1 MNLAD
6 ILDQHALTRPDHP
19 AIQDGERIVSYAEL
33 KSKVVAAAAN
43 LNDAGIG
50 FGDLVGVILND
61 SVEYIV
67 VNYALAKLG
76 AINIPINGRLPPSE
90 RERVVEG
97 IGIKAVISN
106 GKKTP
111 LSMVPNLGVNQICRH
126 TANALAQLPGSKS
139 QLPFDENRTL
149 MIVSSTGTT
158 GSQKLIPMSH
168 GQILSWNSAHQKYTG
183 LMASDRYL
191 SVVHFAFIAGSRRC
205 IMMLHLGATVVINHA
220 TSVVNFFDQI
230 AEKKINWTFLTPSH
244 LKPLLDFAT
253 GDKPIIPTVKIL
265 VATSRLTP
273 TERTL
278 VRKRLTPNLI
288 ETYGVNE
295 AGLVAVATPEDQVAH
310 PESVGRLI
318 EEIEAQIVDERDQPQ
333 PFGLVG
339 NIRFRG
345 SDIVKSYLNN
355 PQATARAFRGGW
367 FYPGDL
373 AAINEA
379 GFVFLKGRA
388 DDVIN
393 NEGAKFY
400 PIELETV
407 LLSHPDVMETAV
419 LGWPHKRFGEVAV
432 AFIVCSKNSVKD
444 KELIAFCGAQ
454 IAPHK
459 LPNRIIRLSE
469 LPRNAMGKVVKN
481 RLRDQ
486 LNAKMDKRKPS

>member
-244 LKPLLDFAT
+244 LKPLLAR
-253 GDKPIIPTVKIL
+253 
-265 VATSRLTP
+265 S
-273 TERTL
+273 
-278 VRKRLTPNLI
+278 
-288 ETYGVNE
+288 
-295 AGLVAVATPEDQVAH
+295 
-310 PESVGRLI
+310 
-318 EEIEAQIVDERDQPQ
+318 
-333 PFGLVG
+333 
-339 NIRFRG
+339 
-345 SDIVKSYLNN
+345 
-355 PQATARAFRGGW
+355 PQATSPLYRPRQ
-367 FYPGDL
+367 
-373 AAINEA
+373 
-379 GFVFLKGRA
+379 
-388 DDVIN
+388 
-393 NEGAKFY
+393 KFCRRNISTDNPRSGQSASSASVLNHIPK
-400 PIELETV
+400 PIHSVRIEITF
-407 LLSHPDVMETAV
+407 MT
-419 LGWPHKRFGEVAV
+419 FGERCDIKAV
-432 AFIVCSKNSVKD
+432 ISRGS
-444 KELIAFCGAQ
+444 
-454 IAPHK
+454 HY
-459 LPNRIIRLSE
+459 LSTAS
-469 LPRNAMGKVVKN
+469 R
-481 RLRDQ
+481 
-486 LNAKMDKRKPS
+486 

>member
-1 MNLAD
+1 M
-6 ILDQHALTRPDHP
+6 
-19 AIQDGERIVSYAEL
+19 
-33 KSKVVAAAAN
+33 
-43 LNDAGIG
+43 
-50 FGDLVGVILND
+50 
-61 SVEYIV
+61 
-67 VNYALAKLG
+67 
-76 AINIPINGRLPPSE
+76 
-90 RERVVEG
+90 
-97 IGIKAVISN
+97 
-106 GKKTP
+106 
-111 LSMVPNLGVNQICRH
+111 
-126 TANALAQLPGSKS
+126 
-139 QLPFDENRTL
+139 
-149 MIVSSTGTT
+149 
-158 GSQKLIPMSH
+158 
-168 GQILSWNSAHQKYTG
+168 
-183 LMASDRYL
+183 
-191 SVVHFAFIAGSRRC
+191 
-205 IMMLHLGATVVINHA
+205 
-220 TSVVNFFDQI
+220 
-230 AEKKINWTFLTPSH
+230 
-244 LKPLLDFAT
+244 
-253 GDKPIIPTVKIL
+253 
-265 VATSRLTP
+265 
-273 TERTL
+273 
-278 VRKRLTPNLI
+278 
-288 ETYGVNE
+288 
-295 AGLVAVATPEDQVAH
+295 AVATPEDQVAH